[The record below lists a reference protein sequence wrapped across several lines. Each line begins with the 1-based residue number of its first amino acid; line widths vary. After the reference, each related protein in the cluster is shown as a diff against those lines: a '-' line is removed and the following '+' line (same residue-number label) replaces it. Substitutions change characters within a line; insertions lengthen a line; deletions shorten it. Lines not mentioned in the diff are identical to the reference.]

1 MILYGDYIPNKE
13 EWDIYT
19 KINLSKL
26 QKFFLYLFN
35 YRYYYKWNMYNELKK
50 QKIRREELD

>member
-50 QKIRREELD
+50 QK

>member
-1 MILYGDYIPNKE
+1 MIIYGNYIPNKE

-19 KINLSKL
+19 KINLNKV

-35 YRYYYKWNMYNELKK
+35 YKYYYKWNIYNRLKK
-50 QKIRREELD
+50 QKIRRQELN